1 MDKEFILKVA
11 TGGAFQLAKAREDVV
26 GVFVCG
32 SIINDSSNWRPDYS
46 DVDLRA
52 VVNTAEQEAGYY
64 EMKYGVPL
72 EWMFVPKRRF
82 DTREELLSTAFLA
95 PELVNGVIIYDPTGW
110 LQQVK
115 DDILLTYAHPSYR
128 IARSER
134 LLNAARQLY
143 QHIRKL
149 FDAQEHVP
157 LWDVRCAIFWTGETP
172 SLLLNEIPNHR
183 RLMVD
188 LRETGERL
196 GAPQLYSLGMETI
209 GADRVEAS
217 DVEDALADA
226 LDTISY
232 INQVNDRP
240 HFHLSL
246 DKREYWEHGIQQL
259 ISDGDHL
266 EVLWPLLTLISAIQP
281 TLAHIELGE
290 SSEPYDSER
299 IAYYRLRYRS
309 FLNRLGFLSR
319 DDFRQRL
326 IKLDKWMDEV
336 ERIIKTLDYEIE
348 TGYSRTLPTLYQQDT

>member
-1 MDKEFILKVA
+1 MDKEFCLEVA
-11 TGGAFQLAKAREDVV
+11 TEGAFQLAKVREDVV

-32 SIINDSSNWRPDYS
+32 SITNDASNWRPDYS
-46 DVDLRA
+46 DVDLRV
-52 VVNTAEQEAGYY
+52 VVNTTEQEAGYY

-82 DTREELLSTAFLA
+82 EPREELLSSAFLA

-115 DDILLTYAHPSYR
+115 EEIQFTYAHPSYR
-128 IARSER
+128 IARGER

-143 QHIRKL
+143 QRIREL

-188 LRETGERL
+188 LREMSTRL
-196 GAPQLYSLGMETI
+196 DAPGLYPLGMETI
-209 GADRVEAS
+209 GADRVEAL
-217 DVEDALADA
+217 DVEVLTDVVLE
-226 LDTISY
+226 TISY
-232 INQVNDRP
+232 INAVNDRP

-246 DKREYWEHGIQQL
+246 DKREYWEHGVQQL

-281 TLAHIELGE
+281 TLAHIESDA
-290 SSEPYDSER
+290 SSEFYDSER
-299 IAYYRLRYRS
+299 IKYYRLRCRR
-309 FLNRLGFLSR
+309 FLNQLGFLTR
-319 DDFRQRL
+319 DDFQQRL
-326 IKLDKWMDEV
+326 IKLDNWMDEV
-336 ERIIKTLDYEIE
+336 ERVIERQRYKTLDCEIE
-348 TGYSRTLPTLYQQDT
+348 ID